1 MAKKSKPTL
10 IELELFCDLCHAFKR
25 DSNTSFRML
34 EKPLKCSASNLSNYV
49 ANVNNWYGRTLI
61 ETKNRKR
68 GKRLSADCDEVCSSI
83 RGFLATY
90 ESLPKRSW
98 PSITI
103 GTTNAILT
111 GLLPNPVRT
120 FLTRHESDDPP
131 IGVQFVESDWDSLAR
146 KVHNRELA
154 FALGPAI
161 PQMPFRNIYMK
172 PLGPQIKAVVVF
184 PPDHKKWGKRKKSLA
199 IKDLASENLLVL
211 PPEEQPTVFNVF
223 PADKYRGGRQV
234 VMSNYTSIMAAVR
247 MGIGV
252 SVMPRW
258 PEALEMYQVRWLP
271 ITKCP
276 TFQLAAYLRTDS
288 ESSLRE
294 EELEFLDIV
303 EAYVDAKS
311 S

>member
-1 MAKKSKPTL
+1 MSQADPTISDMKLFCKVYKELRSDPTL
-10 IELELFCDLCHAFKR
+10 SLEDIAR
-25 DSNTSFRML
+25 SV
-34 EKPLKCSASNLSNYV
+34 SASKGTSSKCLNKIN
-49 ANVNNWYGRTLI
+49 AWYGVTLI
-61 ETKNRKR
+61 DLKQGKR
-68 GKRLSADCDEVCSSI
+68 GKRFHPDAEHVRDSFREILNMSDD
-83 RGFLATY
+83 L
-90 ESLPKRSW
+90 LKRTRHT
-98 PSITI
+98 ITI
-103 GTTNAILT
+103 GATNAILT

-131 IGVQFVESDWDSLAR
+131 LDIQFVETDWDSLAR
-146 KVHNRELA
+146 KVHNQDLA
-154 FALGPAI
+154 FALGPAV

-223 PADKYRGGRQV
+223 PADKHRGGRQI
-234 VMSNYTSIMAAVR
+234 VMNNYTSIMAAVR

-252 SVMPRW
+252 SVMPCW

-288 ESSLRE
+288 ESSLRK

-303 EAYVDAKS
+303 EAYVDAKTP
-311 S
+311 